1 MSQATSPRGPKSSG
15 GRSIVALLLIVVA
28 VAIFSISFSI
38 LMHSESHPPR
48 GGLGPGSSMPPIQA
62 AGWINGTAP
71 SPESLKGKV
80 LVVDAWAYWCGPCL
94 AEAPHLV
101 STYNTFHDRGVV
113 FIGITMDTG
122 KNILDMKR
130 FLKDGKIPWPCA
142 YGAGQTLDALG
153 VQGIPQVWVV
163 GVDGKIR
170 WNFDSEGSLD
180 AAIEDALGE
189 ASTQVAERVTE
200 QGAQGRMQ
208 P

>member
-1 MSQATSPRGPKSSG
+1 MSQASSPRN
-15 GRSIVALLLIVVA
+15 RSVVAFLLIAVA
-28 VAIFSISFSI
+28 VALFSISFSL
-38 LMHSESHPPR
+38 LMHNESHPPR
-48 GGLGPGSSMPPIQA
+48 GGLGPGSPMPSIQA

-80 LVVDAWAYWCGPCL
+80 LVIDAWAYWCGPCL

-101 STYNTFHDRGVV
+101 ASYNTFRDRGVV
-113 FIGITMDTG
+113 FIGLTGDTG
-122 KNILDMKR
+122 KNILDMKK

-142 YGAGQTLDALG
+142 YGAGKTLDALG

-170 WNFDSEGSLD
+170 WNFDAEGSLD
-180 AAIEDALGE
+180 AAIEDALS
-189 ASTQVAERVTE
+189 ASPSQVAERSPE
-200 QGAQGRMQ
+200 RGAERRVQ

>member
-1 MSQATSPRGPKSSG
+1 MSQGSPP
-15 GRSIVALLLIVVA
+15 RSRSFVAFLLIVVA
-28 VAIFSISFSI
+28 VAVFSISFSM
-38 LMHSESHPPR
+38 LMHNESHPPR

-62 AGWINGTAP
+62 TGWINGPAP

-101 STYNTFHDRGVV
+101 SSYNTFHDRGVV
-113 FIGITMDTG
+113 FIGLTQDTG
-122 KNILDMKR
+122 KNILDMKK
-130 FLKDGKIPWPCA
+130 FLKDGQIPWPSA
-142 YGAGQTLDALG
+142 YGARPTLDALD
-153 VQGIPQVWVV
+153 VQAIPQVWVV

-180 AAIEDALGE
+180 AALEDAL
-189 ASTQVAERVTE
+189 SQSPSQVADQTAERRV
-200 QGAQGRMQ
+200 Q

>member
-1 MSQATSPRGPKSSG
+1 MSQGSSPRS
-15 GRSIVALLLIVVA
+15 RSVVALLMIVVA
-28 VAIFSISFSI
+28 VAIFSISFSM
-38 LMHSESHPPR
+38 LMHNESHPPR
-48 GGLGPGSSMPPIQA
+48 GGLGPGSPMPSIQA
-62 AGWINGTAP
+62 AGWINGSAP

-101 STYNTFHDRGVV
+101 SSYSTFHDRGVV
-113 FIGITMDTG
+113 FIGLTMDTG

-130 FLKDGKIPWPCA
+130 FLKDAKIPWPCA

-153 VQGIPQVWVV
+153 VEGIPQVWVV

-180 AAIEDALGE
+180 AAIEDALAE
-189 ASTQVAERVTE
+189 SPNQVAERSPE
-200 QGAQGRMQ
+200 RGAERRVQ